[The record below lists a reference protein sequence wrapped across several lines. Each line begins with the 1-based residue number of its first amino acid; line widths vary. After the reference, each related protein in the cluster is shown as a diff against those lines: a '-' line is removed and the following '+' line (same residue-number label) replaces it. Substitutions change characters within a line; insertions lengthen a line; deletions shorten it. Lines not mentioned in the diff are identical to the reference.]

1 MKQHIKNLKKAQAI
15 QQETTLEEQ
24 DAEIKRLACKPGAV
38 VALRDHIERS
48 RNPKPSIPS
57 KARIRIND
65 AFALREALIKR
76 WGPKSWEDHVVDR
89 PKPDTTNGKGP
100 AEKHV
105 AFEDSDGGSSHTL
118 GHEDVTSE
126 VDIIKSAGYRVP
138 NRSAARLQADEEER
152 QRVRAIRTISA
163 PRTVSQMYEGETEAA
178 YGAHLELMTVY
189 LRKLKRA
196 HNEGFEAIKAEA
208 DRHTVN
214 GARPRDSRLLTDSE
228 YLSVQQMWIAMQ
240 RRPDQNDESMRIAV
254 LEFLEQFPGANK
266 FSRAELA
273 YGRNRGMLRAI
284 VKAIR
289 KANDTELEN
298 DKQELTASRT
308 ASLEA
313 VWKPTGAALLV
324 RVQPE
329 TEAKQA
335 EPTTPVRKTR
345 SGDLPPIP
353 AAPKKPTSKKPTPK
367 KAAPKKP
374 TPKKAAPKKS
384 SPAKPTGIKK
394 TATPTRRSARISAK
408 DH

>member
-1 MKQHIKNLKKAQAI
+1 
-15 QQETTLEEQ
+15 
-24 DAEIKRLACKPGAV
+24 
-38 VALRDHIERS
+38 
-48 RNPKPSIPS
+48 
-57 KARIRIND
+57 
-65 AFALREALIKR
+65 
-76 WGPKSWEDHVVDR
+76 
-89 PKPDTTNGKGP
+89 
-100 AEKHV
+100 
-105 AFEDSDGGSSHTL
+105 
-118 GHEDVTSE
+118 
-126 VDIIKSAGYRVP
+126 
-138 NRSAARLQADEEER
+138 
-152 QRVRAIRTISA
+152 
-163 PRTVSQMYEGETEAA
+163 
-178 YGAHLELMTVY
+178 
-189 LRKLKRA
+189 
-196 HNEGFEAIKAEA
+196 
-208 DRHTVN
+208 
-214 GARPRDSRLLTDSE
+214 
-228 YLSVQQMWIAMQ
+228 
-240 RRPDQNDESMRIAV
+240 
-254 LEFLEQFPGANK
+254 
-266 FSRAELA
+266 
-273 YGRNRGMLRAI
+273 MLPAI

>member
-24 DAEIKRLACKPGAV
+24 DAEIKRLACQPGAV

-178 YGAHLELMTVY
+178 YGARLELMTVY
-189 LRKLKRA
+189 LRKLKRT
-196 HNEGFEAIKAEA
+196 HDEGLEAIKAQA
-208 DRHTVN
+208 DRQIVN
-214 GARPRDSRLLTDSE
+214 VARPRDSRLLTDSE
-228 YLSVQQMWIAMQ
+228 YLSVQQMWRAIH
-240 RRPDQNDESMRIAV
+240 RPRDQLDGPMRIAV
-254 LEFLEQFPGANK
+254 RDFLGQFPVG
-266 FSRAELA
+266 RDLPPVQLA
-273 YGRNRGMLRAI
+273 HDRRMLPAV

-289 KANDTELEN
+289 TANVAELKN

-329 TEAKQA
+329 TKAKQA

-345 SGDLPPIP
+345 SGDLPPTP
-353 AAPKKPTSKKPTPK
+353 AAPKKAAPKKPTS
-367 KAAPKKP
+367 KKP

-394 TATPTRRSARISAK
+394 TATSTRRSARISAK

>member
-1 MKQHIKNLKKAQAI
+1 MKQHTKTLKEAHAM
-15 QQETTLEEQ
+15 QQETTREEL
-24 DAEIKRLACKPGAV
+24 DAEIKRLAYEPGVV

-48 RNPKPSIPS
+48 RNPKPIPS
-57 KARIRIND
+57 EARIMIND
-65 AFALREALIKR
+65 AIALNQALVKR
-76 WGPKSWEDHVVDR
+76 WGPKGWENHVVDP

-126 VDIIKSAGYRVP
+126 VDIKKSAGYRVSGT
-138 NRSAARLQADEEER
+138 SAAKLQADEEDR
-152 QRVRAIRTISA
+152 QRLISIRTISA
-163 PRTVSQMYEGETEAA
+163 LRTVSKMYEEETEAA
-178 YGAHLELMTVY
+178 YGARLELMTVY
-189 LRKLKRA
+189 LRKVKRA
-196 HNEGFEAIKAEA
+196 HDEGREAIKAQA
-208 DRHTVN
+208 DRQTVN
-214 GARPRDSRLLTDSE
+214 GARPRDSRALTDSE
-228 YLSVQQMWIAMQ
+228 YLSVRQMWRAMQ

-266 FSRAELA
+266 FSPTELA
-273 YGRNRGMLRAI
+273 HGRNRGMLRAI

-329 TEAKQA
+329 TKAKQA